1 MSAALRDNAETRQTM
16 AIIRAMTKCG
26 PTPWAGNPPVEA
38 KNDKP
43 SKVDFDRVEW
53 AILVTSRRAQ
63 LFKRTSLRNGVMTL
77 KSASEDGTPLLR
89 GPQYQMS
96 ARDLRGPEWRLY
108 ASYAD
113 AANDLV
119 EYF

>member
-1 MSAALRDNAETRQTM
+1 MNMNHAETRDTM
-16 AIIRAMTKCG
+16 AVIHEMASRG

-38 KNDKP
+38 KDDGP
-43 SKVDFDRVEW
+43 REVDFDRVEW
-53 AILVTSRRAQ
+53 AVLRTSRKAR
-63 LFKRTSLRNGVMTL
+63 LFKRMSLRNGVMTL

-96 ARDLRGPEWRLY
+96 ERDLRGPEWRLY
-108 ASYAD
+108 ASYAN

>member
-1 MSAALRDNAETRQTM
+1 MILALAKN
-16 AIIRAMTKCG
+16 G
-26 PTPWAGNPPVEA
+26 PTPWTGKPAAEA
-38 KNDKP
+38 KLEASPKQKFESAN
-43 SKVDFDRVEW
+43 W
-53 AILVTSRRAQ
+53 AILFTSRKAQ
-63 LFKRTSLRNGVMTL
+63 LFKRMSLRNGVMTL
-77 KSASEDGTPLLR
+77 KSTSEDGTPLLR